1 MSHELGRRE
10 FLQASVAGGMIC
22 FGLGC
27 SHSRFAAV
35 RPACAGAAPGLISPG
50 CRGTKVKVA
59 RLYLVGTNKMWPHPK
74 LDEKAERKR
83 YEAEFD
89 RMKDDFADVEFPV
102 DEVIASPQDVQKV
115 SDRLRGVDGIL
126 VIHINMGTADSLKQ
140 ILAARKP
147 TVLFARPYSGHEWTG
162 LGALRR
168 QPEGALLECM
178 LTADMNELAAAVR
191 PLRAIHHLREARIL
205 NVTARKDTAAYAG
218 SIKDKFG
225 TDTMIIDRDRMLRTY
240 ESIPEAEARAEAERW
255 IAQAQKVVEP
265 SKDEIVR
272 SCRLALA
279 FEKLLNEEKATVIT
293 VDCYGSMYRQL
304 PAFPCVGFV
313 RLNNMG
319 LGGIC
324 ESDMISAVT
333 HIILQGLSG
342 RPTFISDPT
351 MDTSTNSIILAH
363 CLGSTKMDG
372 PKGKAAPYR
381 LRTIMERQ
389 EGCVPQVFMRKGKVT
404 QARLIGTD
412 LILYFTGDVIDAPDD
427 ERGCRTK
434 ITVRVDGDAE
444 KLWEN
449 WSNGL
454 HRSTVY
460 GDLTKDLRRFCRFTG
475 IRLVNE
481 AEQAPNA

>member
-10 FLQASVAGGMIC
+10 FLQASVAGGVMC
-22 FGLGC
+22 FTL
-27 SHSRFAAV
+27 SRFASAQ
-35 RPACAGAAPGLISPG
+35 AAGAAPALISPG

-59 RLYLVGTNKMWPHPK
+59 RLYLVGTNKMWPTPT
-74 LDEKAERKR
+74 LDVSAERKR

-89 RMKDDFADVEFPV
+89 RMKDDFADVDFVV
-102 DEVIASPQDVQKV
+102 DEAVQSADDVRKLA
-115 SDRLRGVDGIL
+115 DKLKGVDGIL
-126 VIHINMGTADSLKQ
+126 AIHLNMGMSEELKE
-140 ILAARKP
+140 ILAAKKP
-147 TVLFARPYSGHEWTG
+147 TVIFAIPYSGHEWSG
-162 LGALRR
+162 FGSLRR

-191 PLRAIHHLREARIL
+191 PFRAIHHLREAKIL
-205 NVTARKDTAAYAG
+205 NVTTRKDQADYAK
-218 SIKDKFG
+218 SIKDRFG
-225 TDTMIIDRDRMLRTY
+225 TEVMTIDLARMLKTY
-240 ESIPEAEARAEAERW
+240 ESVPEADAQAEADRW
-255 IAQAQKVVEP
+255 IKQAQKVVEP
-265 SKDEIVR
+265 SKDEILR

-324 ESDMISAVT
+324 ESDLVSAVT
-333 HIILQGLSG
+333 HIVLQGLSG

-363 CLGSTKMDG
+363 CLGSYKMDG
-372 PKGKAAPYR
+372 PKGEAAPYR

-389 EGCVPQVFMRKGKVT
+389 EGCVPQVFMRKGQKVT
-404 QARLIGTD
+404 QARLIGTNQF
-412 LILYFTGDVIDAPDD
+412 IYFTGDIIDAPDD

-434 ITVRVDGDAE
+434 ITVKVDGSAE

-460 GDLTKDLRRFCRFTG
+460 GDLTRDLQRFCRYTG
-475 IRLVNE
+475 IQLVNE
-481 AEQAPNA
+481 AEQMPKA

>member
-1 MSHELGRRE
+1 
-10 FLQASVAGGMIC
+10 
-22 FGLGC
+22 
-27 SHSRFAAV
+27 
-35 RPACAGAAPGLISPG
+35 
-50 CRGTKVKVA
+50 
-59 RLYLVGTNKMWPHPK
+59 
-74 LDEKAERKR
+74 
-83 YEAEFD
+83 
-89 RMKDDFADVEFPV
+89 
-102 DEVIASPQDVQKV
+102 
-115 SDRLRGVDGIL
+115 
-126 VIHINMGTADSLKQ
+126 
-140 ILAARKP
+140 
-147 TVLFARPYSGHEWTG
+147 
-162 LGALRR
+162 
-168 QPEGALLECM
+168 
-178 LTADMNELAAAVR
+178 MNELAAAVR

-205 NVTARKDTAAYAG
+205 NVTARKDTAGYAK
-218 SIKDKFG
+218 SIKDRFG
-225 TDTMIIDRDRMLRTY
+225 TDTVIIDRDRMLKVY
-240 ESIPEAEARAEAERW
+240 ESIPEADARAEAERW
-255 IAQAQKVVEP
+255 IKDAQKVVEP
-265 SKDEIVR
+265 SEDEVFR

-279 FEKLLNEEKATVIT
+279 FEKLMNEEKATVMT

-342 RPTFISDPT
+342 RPSFISDPT

-372 PKGKAAPYR
+372 PKGEAAPYR

-412 LILYFTGDVIDAPDD
+412 LMLYFTGDVVDAPDD

-434 ITVRVDGDAE
+434 ITVKIDGDAE

-460 GDLTKDLRRFCRFTG
+460 GNLVKDLQRFCRFSS

-481 AEQAPNA
+481 AEELPKA

>member
-10 FLQASVAGGMIC
+10 FLQASVAGGAVYL
-22 FGLGC
+22 GL
-27 SHSRFAAV
+27 SQLAA
-35 RPACAGAAPGLISPG
+35 AQAASAAPALISPG

-59 RLYLVGTNKMWPHPK
+59 RLCLVGKNKMWPTPT
-74 LDEKAERKR
+74 LDVNAERKR
-83 YEAEFD
+83 YETEFA
-89 RMKDDFADVEFPV
+89 RMKDDFADIDFSV
-102 DEVIASPQDVQKV
+102 DEIIESAEDVGK
-115 SDRLRGVDGIL
+115 LAEKLKGVDGIL
-126 VIHINMGTADSLKQ
+126 VIHMSMGTTDSLKP
-140 ILAARKP
+140 ILAVKKP
-147 TVLFARPYSGHEWTG
+147 TVLFALPYSGHEWTG

-191 PLRAIHHLREARIL
+191 PFRAIHHLREAKIL
-205 NVTARKDTAAYAG
+205 NITARVNEAYND
-218 SIKDKFG
+218 SMKKKFG
-225 TDTMIIDRDRMLRTY
+225 TETVIIDRDRMIKVY
-240 ESIPEAEARAEAERW
+240 ETIPETDAQAEAERW
-255 IAQAQKVVEP
+255 IKQAQKVVEP
-265 SKDEIVR
+265 SKDEVVR

-279 FEKLLNEEKATVIT
+279 FEKLMNEEKATVIT
-293 VDCYGSMYRQL
+293 ADCYGSMYHQL

-324 ESDMISAVT
+324 ESDLVSAMT

-342 RPTFISDPT
+342 RPAFISDPT

-372 PKGKAAPYR
+372 PKGEAAPYR

-389 EGCVPQVFMRKGKVT
+389 EGCVPQVFMRTGQKVT

-412 LILYFTGDVIDAPDD
+412 LMLYFTGDVTDAPDD

-434 ITVRVDGDAE
+434 ITVKVDGDAE

-460 GDLTKDLRRFCRFTG
+460 GNLVKDLQRFCRFTG

-481 AEQAPNA
+481 AEESPTA